1 MNQDIVAAKKILD
14 TNISCVICYK
24 GAVFTNDKPYNKA
37 IIEFFNSGFDFSM
50 FSIAI
55 TDIDLFTAAILK
67 KLKIKGIFSY
77 KISRKSLDLLNKE
90 NVEIYYNEIIDEE
103 LEDFKENMDIDE
115 YIVKNRL

>member
-37 IIEFFNSGFDFSM
+37 IIEFMNSGFDFSM
-50 FSIAI
+50 FSLAI
-55 TDIDLFTAAILK
+55 TDIDLLTASIIS
-67 KLKIKGIFSY
+67 KLDIKGIFSY
-77 KISRKSLDLLNKE
+77 RISRRSLDLLNKR
-90 NVEIYYNEIIDEE
+90 NVEIYYNELIEEE
-103 LEDFKENMDIDE
+103 LEDFKEDMDIDS

>member
-37 IIEFFNSGFDFSM
+37 IIEFMNSGFDFSM
-50 FSIAI
+50 FSLAI
-55 TDIDLFTAAILK
+55 TDIDLLTASI
-67 KLKIKGIFSY
+67 IKGIFSY
-77 KISRKSLDLLNKE
+77 RISRRSLDLLNKR
-90 NVEIYYNEIIDEE
+90 NVEIYYNELIEEE
-103 LEDFKENMDIDE
+103 LEDFKEDMDIDS